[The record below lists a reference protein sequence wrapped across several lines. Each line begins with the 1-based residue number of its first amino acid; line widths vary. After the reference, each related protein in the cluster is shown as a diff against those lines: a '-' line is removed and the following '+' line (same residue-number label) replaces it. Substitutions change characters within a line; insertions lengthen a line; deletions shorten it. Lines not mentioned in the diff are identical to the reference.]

1 MMANTETT
9 RSMRVTFAILSGAV
23 LSATLMLAFPARLA
37 AQASKGVHVCLGT
50 DNVLRFTSSD
60 KCPQGQKMFRLAEV
74 EDEVGVTKDR
84 DDPPNAVVADLK
96 TKVDF
101 LTKRVA
107 NLEAE
112 FKKVDTDSKTNSNT
126 SAKTDPKIPTQV
138 RAPFE
143 VVDKTGK
150 PIFVVADAPHAMVPR
165 QGRIQIAQATTGDN
179 NFSMIIRNASG
190 KGVAGIGELTE
201 GGGMYVG
208 DAEGRTRVF
217 ASADNGLQ
225 VYNKNQSVV
234 VHLKSGPGN
243 AGQFWMYDE
252 GGRAMVMAGT
262 LGVDGGIGSVEV
274 GPGRKCVPTGTLRV
288 PDCIRGRPQ

>member
-1 MMANTETT
+1 MTS
-9 RSMRVTFAILSGAV
+9 RLFGGAV
-23 LSATLMLAFPARLA
+23 LAAAFMLAFPASVT
-37 AQASKGVHVCLGT
+37 AQASKGVHVCLGP
-50 DNVLRFTSSD
+50 DNVLRFTTGEQ
-60 KCPQGQKMFRLAEV
+60 CPKGQRMFRLAEV

-112 FKKVDTDSKTNSNT
+112 LKNVDTDSKTSANT
-126 SAKTDPKIPTQV
+126 TAKTDPKFPTQV

-150 PIFVVADAPHAMVPR
+150 PIFVVADAPHAMVAR

-179 NFSMIIRNASG
+179 HFSMIVRNAAG
-190 KGVAGIGELTE
+190 KGVAGMGELTD
-201 GGGMYVG
+201 GGGMYVADG
-208 DAEGRTRVF
+208 QGKTRVF
-217 ASADNGLQ
+217 ASVDNGLQ
-225 VYNKNQSVV
+225 VYNKNEGLV

-262 LGVDGGIGSVEV
+262 LGIDGGVGSVEV
-274 GPGRKCVPTGTLRV
+274 GPGRKCVPTGSLRV

>member
-1 MMANTETT
+1 MTS
-9 RSMRVTFAILSGAV
+9 RLLDGAALAVALV
-23 LSATLMLAFPARLA
+23 LALPASLT
-37 AQASKGVHVCLGT
+37 AQASKGVHVCRGA
-50 DNVLRFTSSD
+50 DNVLRFTSSE
-60 KCPQGQKMFRLAEV
+60 KCPQGQQMFRLAEV

-112 FKKVDTDSKTNSNT
+112 LKKVDTDSKTSSNT
-126 SAKTDPKIPTQV
+126 TAKTDPKIPTQV

-179 NFSMIIRNASG
+179 HFSMIIRNTAG
-190 KGVAGIGELTE
+190 KAVAGMGELIE
-201 GGGMYVG
+201 GGGMYVA
-208 DAEGRTRVF
+208 DAEGKTRVF
-217 ASADNGLQ
+217 ASVDNGLQ
-225 VYNKNQSVV
+225 VYNKNEGLV

-252 GGRAMVMAGT
+252 GGRPMVMAGT

-274 GPGRKCVPTGTLRV
+274 GPGRKCVPTGSLRV

>member
-1 MMANTETT
+1 MAS
-9 RSMRVTFAILSGAV
+9 RLLGGA
-23 LSATLMLAFPARLA
+23 LLAAALMLVFPAGLT
-37 AQASKGVHVCLGT
+37 AQASKGVHVCVGT
-50 DNVLRFTSSD
+50 DNTLRFTSGEQ
-60 KCPQGQKMFRLAEV
+60 CPQGQRMFRLAEV

-101 LTKRVA
+101 LTKRIA

-112 FKKVDTDSKTNSNT
+112 LKKVDTDSKTSSNT
-126 SAKTDPKIPTQV
+126 TAKTDPKIPTQV

-143 VVDKTGK
+143 VVDKAGK
-150 PIFVVADAPHAMVPR
+150 PIFVVADAPHALVAR

-179 NFSMIIRNASG
+179 HFSMIIRNTAG
-190 KGVAGIGELTE
+190 KAVVGMGELIE
-201 GGGMYVG
+201 GGGMYVA
-208 DAEGRTRVF
+208 DAEGKTRVF
-217 ASADNGLQ
+217 ASPDNGLQ
-225 VYNKNQSVV
+225 VYNKAEGLV
-234 VHLKSGPGN
+234 VHLKAGPGN

-262 LGVDGGIGSVEV
+262 LGIDGGVGSVEV
-274 GPGRKCVPTGTLRV
+274 GPGRKCVPTGSLRV

>member
-1 MMANTETT
+1 MAS
-9 RSMRVTFAILSGAV
+9 RLLDRAV
-23 LSATLMLAFPARLA
+23 LAVALVLALPARLT
-37 AQASKGVHVCLGT
+37 AQASKGVHVCRGT
-50 DNVLRFTSSD
+50 DNVLRFTSSE
-60 KCPQGQKMFRLAEV
+60 KCPQGQQMFRLAEV
-74 EDEVGVTKDR
+74 EDEVGVTKDK

-112 FKKVDTDSKTNSNT
+112 LKKVDTDSKTSSNT
-126 SAKTDPKIPTQV
+126 TAKTDPKIPTQV

-150 PIFVVADAPHAMVPR
+150 PIFVVADAPHALVAR

-179 NFSMIIRNASG
+179 HFSLILRNVAG
-190 KGVAGIGELTE
+190 KGVAGFGELID
-201 GGGMYVG
+201 GGGMYVA
-208 DAEGRTRVF
+208 DAQGKTRVF

-225 VYNKNQSVV
+225 VYNKNESTV

-262 LGVDGGIGSVEV
+262 LGEQGGIGSVEV
-274 GPGRKCVPTGTLRV
+274 GPGRKCVPTGSLRV
-288 PDCIRGRPQ
+288 PDCLRGRPQ